1 MTHLR
6 WGDPPDAAARA
17 RVLKNEA
24 KLRPLIPP
32 VAAAEAAMWTAIA
45 DTGRMRGV
53 REPNLEMCR
62 ITARTH
68 QDAANKEAATGNAAA
83 AIMILKDLGFRG
95 FPEDAP
101 AALCGLAKGQVTWP
115 SDGSHSAPVAVQEEL
130 PPTLPPPLPQE
141 QLPPPPTVSFDG
153 GNDDGVSVTAVPWTH
168 HAELHACKYT
178 ALRDASGSGG

>member
-6 WGDPPDAAARA
+6 WADPPDADSRA

-45 DTGRMRGV
+45 DSGRMRGV

-62 ITARTH
+62 TTARMH

-83 AIMILKDLGFRG
+83 AIMILRDLGFRG
-95 FPEDAP
+95 FPEDARSALWLGEGTGDMAFRWVP
-101 AALCGLAKGQVTWP
+101 LSTSGSSGRAASYAAST
-115 SDGSHSAPVAVQEEL
+115 
-130 PPTLPPPLPQE
+130 T
-141 QLPPPPTVSFDG
+141 
-153 GNDDGVSVTAVPWTH
+153 
-168 HAELHACKYT
+168 
-178 ALRDASGSGG
+178 ASGAAASAANSIL